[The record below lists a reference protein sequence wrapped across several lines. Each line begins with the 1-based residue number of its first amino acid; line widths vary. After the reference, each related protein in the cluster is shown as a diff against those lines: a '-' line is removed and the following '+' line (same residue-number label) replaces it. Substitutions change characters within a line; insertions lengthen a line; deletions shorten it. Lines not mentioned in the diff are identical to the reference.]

1 MTDVRDSVIVA
12 CRHVWKVYGPQPHA
26 TVAAL
31 QAQGADAAPQVAA
44 GHVVAVRDVSFDV
57 YRGETFVVMGLS
69 GSGKSTLLRCIPRL
83 ITPTAGHIT
92 VDGVDMTSAD
102 KRQLRH
108 LRRHTVSMVFQN
120 FGLFPH
126 RRVIDNVAYGL
137 EIQGIGKTERMAKA
151 RQVLEVVGLSQWEDA

>member
-1 MTDVRDSVIVA
+1 
-12 CRHVWKVYGPQPHA
+12 
-26 TVAAL
+26 
-31 QAQGADAAPQVAA
+31 
-44 GHVVAVRDVSFDV
+44 
-57 YRGETFVVMGLS
+57 MGLS

-126 RRVIDNVAYGL
+126 RRVLDNVAYGL
-137 EIQGIGKTERMAKA
+137 EIQSIGKTERMAKA
-151 RQVLEVVGLSQWEDA
+151 RQVLEVVVLSQWEDAYPGQLGGGMQQRVG